1 MSIGVEIVV
10 AGVVLLIAFFAGL
23 AITGYSV
30 AAGVNR
36 SNQEFYSR
44 REDADRMKIAQL
56 EAKVQLLEARIED
69 LTQRLMSPKD
79 MGLAQ

>member
-36 SNQEFYSR
+36 SSQEFYSR

-69 LTQRLMSPKD
+69 LTQRLISPKD